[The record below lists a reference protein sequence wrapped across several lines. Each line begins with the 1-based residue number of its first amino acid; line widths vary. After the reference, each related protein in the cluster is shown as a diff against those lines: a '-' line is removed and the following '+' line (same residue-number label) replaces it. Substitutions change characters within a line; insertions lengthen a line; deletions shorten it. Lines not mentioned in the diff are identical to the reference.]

1 MNAILLAATLAAT
14 NLQQPPK
21 PFTFD
26 TTVEGVYQYS
36 LPNGLK
42 VVLVPDESS
51 QKTTVN
57 MNIFVGSRNEGYGEK
72 GMAHL
77 LEHML
82 FKGTPSHPDPKKE
95 LTLHAEDANGTTWF
109 DRTNYYET
117 VKATDKDVE
126 WAIRFEADRLIN
138 SKVDKKDLDSEMTV
152 VRNEWEIGENN
163 PVSVLSDR
171 VMATA
176 YTWHNYANTTIGDRS
191 DVEKVPIDN
200 LKAFY
205 KKYYRPDNTM
215 LVVAG
220 KLDPDKT
227 FKWIADSFGKLT
239 NPKVVL
245 AGTWTE
251 EPVQDGEKSVTV
263 RRVGG
268 VPVLQVGYHVPAG
281 ADPDFPAVDV
291 LTNVL
296 GDSPAGRL
304 YTALVATKKA
314 AGINCS
320 DYQLK
325 EPGFFW
331 CTVELHPTDKMEN
344 VRQLTVDT
352 IEGLLKKPVTAAEVE
367 RAKTAELKGIEL
379 ILNDSTRIGL
389 TLTECAAMGDWR
401 LLYFMRDRL
410 KGVTADDVNRVA
422 AKYFKQSNRTTGE
435 YVPTEHP
442 DRSEVPPAPNVAQVL
457 KDFHGSQKLAEGEA
471 FQATPDN
478 IEAKVQRTQLSNGM
492 KLALMPKK
500 NRGERLNLMMAMR
513 FGSAKALDG
522 KRGAS
527 DMLARMLIRG
537 TTKHDRIQFEDE
549 LNKLNAQLHFT
560 PIPQGLAV
568 TLEVRKPQLSAA
580 LDLMAEALT
589 SPALDPKEFETF
601 KREVLTGMEQQK
613 NDPTAVG
620 FNALQKAVAPYPKGH
635 PFYVESFDEIID
647 DVNKTT
653 LPQLKDF
660 HTQFYGADHTQLA
673 IVGDIDVSEV
683 KGKLESL
690 FGKWSSKTPF
700 ERVHQD
706 FQKVAADSKTVQ
718 MNDKANA
725 FFGAGLTLP
734 MKEGDAD
741 YPAMVAANFMLGGG
755 FLTGRVTQRLR
766 EKEGLSYGAGTVFR
780 APALDDGA
788 VMLGYA
794 MYKPEN
800 ASKVEAGFNE
810 EMARA
815 VKDGF
820 VDKEV
825 KEAMPGLIQ
834 ERESTRANDNELAQ
848 LLVRYLYI
856 DRTLKFDKQLD
867 EELAKLDGK
876 KVSAALKA
884 HVDPKGFWEIKAG
897 DFKTVQMPK

>member
-1 MNAILLAATLAAT
+1 MLSSRTLRVVVSAGLLAASTAATVIPDWATVLKAQSYYGLVDLHLSVQPDPSGVRAGSTSDLLVTLANNGPDTAT
-14 NLQQPPK
+14 AVSWSDSIPAGLQPIGVNGPPAWDCSGTT
-21 PFTFD
+21 PTVATCSIASMALGDSATFTFD

-51 QKTTVN
+51 PKTTVN
-57 MNIFVGSRNEGYGEK
+57 MTIFVGSRNEGYGEK

-82 FKGTPSHPDPKKE
+82 FKGTAQHPDPKKE

-126 WAIRFEADRLIN
+126 WAIRFEADRLVN

-220 KLDPDKT
+220 KLDPEKT

-239 NPKVVL
+239 NPKLLL

-281 ADPDFPAVDV
+281 ADPDFPAIDV

-314 AGINCS
+314 SSINCS

-325 EPGFFW
+325 EPGYFW
-331 CTVELHPTDKMEN
+331 CTVELHPSDKMEN

-352 IEGLLKKPVTAAEVE
+352 IEGLAKKPITAAEVE
-367 RAKTAELKGIEL
+367 RAKTAELKQIEL

-410 KGVTADDVNRVA
+410 KGVTADDVNQAA
-422 AKYFKQSNRTTGE
+422 AKYLKQSNRTTGE

-442 DRSEVPPAPNVAQVL
+442 ERSEVPPAPNVSQVL
-457 KDFHGSQKLAEGEA
+457 
-471 FQATPDN
+471 
-478 IEAKVQRTQLSNGM
+478 
-492 KLALMPKK
+492 
-500 NRGERLNLMMAMR
+500 
-513 FGSAKALDG
+513 
-522 KRGAS
+522 
-527 DMLARMLIRG
+527 
-537 TTKHDRIQFEDE
+537 
-549 LNKLNAQLHFT
+549 
-560 PIPQGLAV
+560 
-568 TLEVRKPQLSAA
+568 
-580 LDLMAEALT
+580 
-589 SPALDPKEFETF
+589 
-601 KREVLTGMEQQK
+601 
-613 NDPTAVG
+613 
-620 FNALQKAVAPYPKGH
+620 
-635 PFYVESFDEIID
+635 
-647 DVNKTT
+647 
-653 LPQLKDF
+653 
-660 HTQFYGADHTQLA
+660 
-673 IVGDIDVSEV
+673 
-683 KGKLESL
+683 
-690 FGKWSSKTPF
+690 
-700 ERVHQD
+700 
-706 FQKVAADSKTVQ
+706 
-718 MNDKANA
+718 
-725 FFGAGLTLP
+725 
-734 MKEGDAD
+734 
-741 YPAMVAANFMLGGG
+741 
-755 FLTGRVTQRLR
+755 
-766 EKEGLSYGAGTVFR
+766 
-780 APALDDGA
+780 
-788 VMLGYA
+788 
-794 MYKPEN
+794 
-800 ASKVEAGFNE
+800 
-810 EMARA
+810 
-815 VKDGF
+815 
-820 VDKEV
+820 
-825 KEAMPGLIQ
+825 
-834 ERESTRANDNELAQ
+834 
-848 LLVRYLYI
+848 
-856 DRTLKFDKQLD
+856 
-867 EELAKLDGK
+867 
-876 KVSAALKA
+876 
-884 HVDPKGFWEIKAG
+884 
-897 DFKTVQMPK
+897 